1 MVDRRHD
8 GEVAT
13 YVVTGATRGI
23 GREVVRQLAEHS
35 LVLVGR
41 DAAALDALVRELPRA
56 RAVVAD
62 LSDARSVRAIAWPDH
77 VDGLVHSAGVAV
89 RATLEHTR
97 PSTFEEMFAL
107 NVVAVAELTRVLL
120 PALRAAGGTVVLV
133 SSGQGLRVSGASAAY
148 AASKHALRAYADAL
162 RQEEPALRVTSVYP
176 GRVATEMQ
184 RELRAQ
190 EGGAYEPERYLAATT
205 VAAVVVQ
212 ALALPDDAVMT
223 DVRLVPRH
231 G

>member
-1 MVDRRHD
+1 M
-8 GEVAT
+8 VAT

-23 GREVVRQLAEHS
+23 GREVVRQLVEHS

-41 DAAALDALVRELPRA
+41 DAGALDALVAELPDA
-56 RAVVAD
+56 RAVVVD
-62 LSDARSVRAIAWPDH
+62 LNDAPSVRTVEWPDH
-77 VDGLVHSAGVAV
+77 LDGVVHSAGVAV
-89 RATLEHTR
+89 RASVEHTR
-97 PSTFEEMFAL
+97 PTTFEEMFAL

-120 PALRAAGGTVVLV
+120 PALRTAGGTVVLLN
-133 SSGQGLRVSGASAAY
+133 SGQGLWVTGPSAAY

-162 RQEEPALRVTSVYP
+162 RQEEPELRVTSVYP

-205 VAAVVVQ
+205 VASVVVQ
-212 ALALPDDAVMT
+212 ALQLPDDAVMT
-223 DVRLVPRH
+223 DVRLVPRR